1 MVDLLVVLFMLALA
15 IWQLNSTV
23 LRSTY
28 YSELLERSDAYN
40 FLLVDLPTVAIG
52 EFSSSNSG
60 EASLRDRPLE
70 SLGIAPAQVVS
81 SLNVALPNPWVQGVS
96 EHAIDQL
103 GGYLTGERDEF
114 VVAIR
119 FDERVEALSTE
130 FKGLVLQ
137 SAAYDLVFDEF
148 VAPTIVNTVERGMPV
163 ELDLTGDQILASVA
177 RIAPR
182 DWVEPQFVAAVD
194 QITPYLLGKADGFE
208 IVIPLDD
215 RVEIGLQEMKGLL
228 RASGE
233 YGSLYDQL
241 IDPLVYDSLGGSIQL
256 PYGILL
262 DDNDIASALREVA
275 PPEWIQERSEQII
288 DDATPFFMGKVDS
301 FTSEVPL
308 SDIKTRAVE
317 VLEESVSRELNDVV
331 AALPDCKNISF
342 QQFLSSGLQGR
353 IECLPQDSTV
363 QNLTEILTER
373 VAGVV
378 SASIVRAIPD
388 SIVFT
393 HEDLYET
400 LYVAGVQSGSNIV
413 DSVRSRVLK
422 GWIYTD
428 EDMVINLGELAFQ
441 ETDGQTASQVI
452 GQVHSMMS
460 EGLTFDESDLNTY
473 AALHYPEVKQDL
485 EKARKYLKR
494 ARFLGFLAFFPVLIL
509 VAGIAFVGGR
519 DWPGRFTWAFGSM
532 IAASLITLL
541 LFGVVYGV
549 IVDNLLGGLQGHVVG
564 EVGGSSSFPATSVMI
579 SNKLIEVVQTL
590 YNDFSGGMINRS
602 LVVLAISIFGLIA
615 TIGWDSIVEAY
626 DKFPR
631 SRVLDRIRRR

>member
-137 SAAYDLVFDEF
+137 SDTYDLVFDEF

-182 DWVEPQFVAAVD
+182 DWVQPQFVAAVD

-215 RVEIGLQEMKGLL
+215 RVEIALQEMKGLL

-241 IDPLVYDSLGGSIQL
+241 IDPLVYNSLGGSIQL

-331 AALPDCKNISF
+331 AALPDCKNISL

-400 LYVAGVQSGSNIV
+400 LSLAGVQSGSNIV

-452 GQVHSMMS
+452 GQVQSMMS
-460 EGLTFDESDLNTY
+460 EGLTFDESDLNAY
-473 AALHYPEVKQDL
+473 GASHYPEVKQDL

-541 LFGVVYGV
+541 LFGVVYVV